1 MNSTQLSKTKLTIQ
15 ILTNKKCQDVVE
27 LLESAIFMNSR
38 IISVSMLEK
47 ELRISQSETSQRL
60 ARLRSIG
67 LVNTNRVGKNIYYS
81 LNTEKVT
88 YFENIL
94 KQF

>member
-1 MNSTQLSKTKLTIQ
+1 MNSNHLSKAKLTIQ
-15 ILTNKKCQDVVE
+15 ILTNKKCQEVVE
-27 LLESAIFMNSR
+27 LLEDYQMDVKTIEYQLK
-38 IISVSMLEK
+38 IT
-47 ELRISQSETSQRL
+47 QSETSQRL
-60 ARLRSIG
+60 ARLRKIG

-88 YFENIL
+88 YFKNLL

>member
-1 MNSTQLSKTKLTIQ
+1 MNSNHLTKAKLTIQ
-15 ILTNKKCQDVVE
+15 ILTNKKCQEVVGILE
-27 LLESAIFMNSR
+27 LLKDCEMDVKSIEYQLK
-38 IISVSMLEK
+38 IT
-47 ELRISQSETSQRL
+47 QSETSQRL

-88 YFENIL
+88 YFENLL

>member
-1 MNSTQLSKTKLTIQ
+1 MNSNHLSKAKLTIQ
-15 ILTNKKCQDVVE
+15 ILTNKKCKEVVRILE
-27 LLESAIFMNSR
+27 LLKDCEMDVKSIEYQLK
-38 IISVSMLEK
+38 IT
-47 ELRISQSETSQRL
+47 QSETSQRL
-60 ARLRSIG
+60 ARLRKIG

-88 YFENIL
+88 YFKNLL

>member
-1 MNSTQLSKTKLTIQ
+1 MNSNHLTKAKLTIQ
-15 ILTNKKCQDVVE
+15 ILTNKKCQEVVE
-27 LLESAIFMNSR
+27 LLEDYQMDVKTIEYQLK
-38 IISVSMLEK
+38 IT
-47 ELRISQSETSQRL
+47 QSETSQRL
-60 ARLRSIG
+60 ARLRKIG

-88 YFENIL
+88 YFKNLL

>member
-1 MNSTQLSKTKLTIQ
+1 MNQSNVSKAKKTIQ
-15 ILTNKKCQDVVE
+15 ILSNKKCQEVVE
-27 LLESAIFMNSR
+27 LLKSCEMD
-38 IISVSMLEK
+38 VSGIQLQ
-47 ELRISQSETSQRL
+47 LGVSQSETSQRL

-67 LVNTNRVGKNIYYS
+67 LVNTTRAGKNIYYS

-88 YFENIL
+88 YFENLL